1 MNTSHPCW
9 NFKSQEY
16 TYGTFLNLN
25 TRRTITKICF
35 ALPRLINSA
44 TFTLMFLN
52 MLFHGRNT
60 SRSNG
65 SSCRAFT
72 CICLNILFLR
82 ILWIVTTA
90 LTYLE
95 GHVDPCADFGEAILS
110 RTMALDSVSTVRPI
124 SSRTSAKKMLKRNSS
139 LTSLTMSRLKV
150 KTLTSVPTST
160 AMVQVKERNLTFVST
175 SAAMEKSA
183 QLGWRLLQSSD

>member
-1 MNTSHPCW
+1 MTRTDSIRFSWGIVSTSHPCW

-110 RTMALDSVSTVRPI
+110 RTMALDSVSMVRPI
-124 SSRTSAKKMLKRNSS
+124 TSRTSAKKMLKRN
-139 LTSLTMSRLKV
+139 
-150 KTLTSVPTST
+150 TSVLTFA
-160 AMVQVKERNLTFVST
+160 AMVQVKERNLTSVST
-175 SAAMEKSA
+175 SAAMV
-183 QLGWRLLQSSD
+183 QRLQQRLMKLSSLTMT

>member
-1 MNTSHPCW
+1 MNTSHQCW

-16 TYGTFLNLN
+16 THGTFLNLN
-25 TRRTITKICF
+25 TRRTITKFCF
-35 ALPRLINSA
+35 AFPRLINSV

-52 MLFHGRNT
+52 MLLHGRNT
-60 SRSNG
+60 SRSNW

-72 CICLNILFLR
+72 WICLNILFLESCE
-82 ILWIVTTA
+82 LLLLL

-124 SSRTSAKKMLKRNSS
+124 SSQTSAKKMLKQNSS
-139 LTSLTMSRLKV
+139 LTSLTMSRLEWR
-150 KTLTSVPTST
+150 LQTSRLRWRLYTS
-160 AMVQVKERNLTFVST
+160 RPRWRLYT
-175 SAAMEKSA
+175 SRPRWS
-183 QLGWRLLQSSD
+183 LLQSSG